1 MTTYW
6 SVLPEQSVF
15 PKLHYLKEH
24 FALFVRQ
31 WTVSP
36 GILGEHGGESIH
48 SLFNQLAARSAGIP
62 AKLKR
67 YEQMLKFHLL
77 QANPAVKSLPEA
89 QKKKK
94 KEMNFL
100 RFYNISFIIATSGT
114 FIVTTNG
121 MPLAS

>member
-1 MTTYW
+1 MTTYR

-15 PKLHYLKEH
+15 PKLHYLEDH
-24 FALFVRQ
+24 LALFVWQ
-31 WTVSP
+31 WTVGS
-36 GILGEHGGESIH
+36 GILGEYGGESIH
-48 SLFNQLAARSAGIP
+48 SLFNQLAARFAGIP

-94 KEMNFL
+94 KK
-100 RFYNISFIIATSGT
+100 
-114 FIVTTNG
+114 
-121 MPLAS
+121 